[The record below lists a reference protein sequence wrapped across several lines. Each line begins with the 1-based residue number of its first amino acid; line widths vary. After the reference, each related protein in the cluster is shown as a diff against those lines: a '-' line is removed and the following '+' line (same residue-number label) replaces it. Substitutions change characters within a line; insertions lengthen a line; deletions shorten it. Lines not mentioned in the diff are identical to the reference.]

1 MNDVK
6 SLVTNETL
14 PIGSLEARRVA
25 SLMQVAALKQ
35 VTLSLLREVEAMENL
50 RSPDCEQEKIRLP
63 DEVRQFEIELIR
75 LALARTRG
83 HQTRAA
89 QLLGINLTTLNSKIK
104 RYRI

>member
-1 MNDVK
+1 MNDVER
-6 SLVTNETL
+6 LAANEPL
-14 PIGSLEARRVA
+14 PIGGLEARRIT

-35 VTLSLLREVEAMENL
+35 VTLSLLQEVEAIESL
-50 RSPDCEQEKIRLP
+50 RSSDCEQEKIRLY
-63 DEVRQFEIELIR
+63 DEVRRFEIELIR
-75 LALARTRG
+75 LALTRTRG